1 MHMLNS
7 DPFNF
12 IGFPQSASE
21 IIYNCADYHQRLLK
35 LNYAKLEGITYYE
48 TGNDVY
54 QGDPVVSVDTIRIN
68 YLNET
73 HSSTINSNCPGLRSQ
88 STVAHISMAVATITM
103 LVHFI
108 MVIIISS
115 GLRKLYGICLS
126 IVILFNAL
134 HSGVLFASAYMPKTI
149 IFNLTETEI
158 KYFVEKKLF
167 FNCWFMD
174 ILTHYLILSIYTGIF
189 FGLIERYRC
198 TNHCFKRT
206 SIFSKSW
213 RLKSLNWSCRKQKG
227 RDTSNEKI
235 QNEWVAHSY
244 ATTSKVDH
252 DDTVQKTLCDTKVR
266 NECKTFKQLEQNLH
280 RQERRTRFVASK
292 DGGYEQNKGNTNIIP
307 RLIINDASIPNNRRW
322 NIIIIV
328 SVLCLPLLPTSY
340 GIWASS
346 YLRLS
351 SVWNP
356 SYGIITCGNLGGC
369 LAAHQW
375 LMHVPIAFL
384 CLATVILIILI
395 SIKTHT
401 NCLIQDQFSS
411 QPLDSNARFRML
423 TKIAISHTVVWIA
436 AFISNY
442 ICHAAAWQF
451 YGLVLALQ
459 SLYIIV
465 SFTFS
470 RPFLEVIFKRDDPLA
485 RLKLD
490 NLAMQLPL
498 GVFRSHVTV
507 STSTNTSSTKSFL
520 IK

>member
-1 MHMLNS
+1 MLNS

-213 RLKSLNWSCRKQKG
+213 RLKSLTGHAGNRKDGIHQMK
-227 RDTSNEKI
+227 R
-235 QNEWVAHSY
+235 Y
-244 ATTSKVDH
+244 
-252 DDTVQKTLCDTKVR
+252 KTNGLLIRMQPPVR

-459 SLYIIV
+459 K
-465 SFTFS
+465 
-470 RPFLEVIFKRDDPLA
+470 VIFKRDDPLA